1 MRPAGGAMSALSDE
15 FCEYAS
21 LYREGMNANTPF
33 YRFLCFYKIVES
45 LYTRRSERA
54 KEAKAR
60 GEEPRKYTED
70 VPLTSDA
77 IRGLIGVIYPWRSK
91 WNDDFTINQVLPP
104 DANGK
109 RFKAIREKELEP
121 LRNRIAHALM
131 RSGKIETV
139 ADRMED
145 VNG

>member
-1 MRPAGGAMSALSDE
+1 MSALSDE

-77 IRGLIGVIYPWRSK
+77 IRGLIGVIYPWRSR